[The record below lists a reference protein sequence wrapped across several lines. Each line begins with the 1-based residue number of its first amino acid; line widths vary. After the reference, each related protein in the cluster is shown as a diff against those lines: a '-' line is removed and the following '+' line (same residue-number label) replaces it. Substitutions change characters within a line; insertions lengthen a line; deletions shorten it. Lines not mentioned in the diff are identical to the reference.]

1 MYVLAVDDERL
12 ALDALLNEL
21 GKVFPDAE
29 IHGEKNPLSAVEWMR
44 GLKES
49 GGSLQ
54 YAFLDI
60 NMKNLNGLEL
70 AKIIKTLYPNAYLF
84 FCTAYSEYALDA
96 FGLYAKGYLMKPISA
111 ESIEKTLDEMV
122 YDWRAEPSEFARDI
136 RIQTFGNFEVFVDG
150 KPLIF
155 EKTKAKELFA
165 YLVDRHGASVTT
177 EQIALVLWENS
188 LYDKKSKNM
197 TTTIVASLKKTLKT
211 VGLDG
216 LLIKSWNHLSL
227 DVSKVKCDAY
237 DYEKGDAVA
246 VNSFRGEYM
255 ANYSWAEF
263 TTGNYVFK
271 KNDI

>member
-21 GKVFPDAE
+21 GRVFPDAE
-29 IHGEKNPLSAVEWMR
+29 IHGEKSSMSAVEWMKE
-44 GLKES
+44 LKQKGE
-49 GGSLQ
+49 SLQ

-60 NMKNLNGLEL
+60 NMKGLNGLEL
-70 AKIIKTLYPNAYLF
+70 AKIIKTLFPNAALF
-84 FCTAYSEYALDA
+84 FCTAYSEYAFDA

-122 YDWRAEPSEFARDI
+122 YDWRTEPSEFTKDI
-136 RIQTFGNFEVFVDG
+136 RIQTFGHFEVFVDG
-150 KPLIF
+150 KPLVF
-155 EKTKAKELFA
+155 ERTKAKELFA

-177 EQIALVLWENS
+177 EQIALVLWENAG
-188 LYDKKSKNM
+188 YDKRLKNM
-197 TTTIVASLKKTLKT
+197 TTTVVASLKNSLKLA
-211 VGLDG
+211 GLEE

-227 DVSKVKCDAY
+227 DISKVKCDAY

-271 KNDI
+271 NQ